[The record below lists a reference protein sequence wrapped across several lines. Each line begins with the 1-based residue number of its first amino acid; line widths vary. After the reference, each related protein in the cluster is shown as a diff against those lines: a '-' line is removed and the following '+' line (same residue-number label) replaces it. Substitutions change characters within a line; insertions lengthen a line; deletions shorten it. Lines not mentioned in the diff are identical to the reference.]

1 MANSALLKDWYTNP
15 DEFHDIYTITLAEL
29 IEMGFF
35 DWDAQL
41 FDWKSAAYS
50 DEQYKRI
57 CQQFVDRYY
66 WREIGIIPPLQWAQQ
81 LVHKLKNEVMPKYR
95 PLYAKIDEGLNWFAD
110 SDEFSKSRVIN
121 SGFPETMLSGSEV
134 YASTG
139 TDQEGETIK
148 EGATLDK
155 YVDFAEK
162 FVSIDKLVLDELEC
176 MFSGL
181 WTTNMNG
188 W

>member
-1 MANSALLKDWYTNP
+1 MANSALFESWYSNP
-15 DEFHDIYTITLAEL
+15 DEFHNINTITLAEL
-29 IEMGFF
+29 IDMGFF
-35 DWDAQL
+35 DWDAKL
-41 FDWKSAAYS
+41 FDWKAAAYNT
-50 DEQYKRI
+50 EQYDRI

-66 WREIGIIPPLQWAQQ
+66 WREIGTVPPLKWAQI
-81 LVHKLKNEVMPKYR
+81 LMHKLKNEVMPKYR

-110 SDEFSKSRVIN
+110 TDEFSKSRVIN

-139 TDQEGETIK
+139 TDQEGETVK

-155 YVDFAEK
+155 YVDFADK

-181 WTTNMNG
+181 WSSNVNG